1 MYSTER
7 DEVGRREPKS
17 DLILRRTQ
25 CCTLTRVRASR
36 ERHDKEDNRGRWS
49 RASAIGGYPSN
60 NLDINQLWRA
70 HCRPRTMDIVL
81 FERSTKRQRARTLGV
96 RAVFSQR
103 AISGPG
109 SPCMHTHTY
118 IHTRIYMRARALSAV
133 RLLLKARCPR
143 GIIHCERGASRKH
156 NVGITTGGRSERRM
170 EKRWLW

>member
-1 MYSTER
+1 MYFTES
-7 DEVGRREPKS
+7 DKVGRRPS
-17 DLILRRTQ
+17 RSGLILRLRRTQ
-25 CCTLTRVRASR
+25 CCTLTRARIAR
-36 ERHDKEDNRGRWS
+36 RQGGQPRTLIA

-70 HCRPRTMDIVL
+70 HCRLWTIDIVL
-81 FERSTKRQRARTLGV
+81 FERPTKRQRARTLGV

-109 SPCMHTHTY
+109 APVCARNTYTHV
-118 IHTRIYMRARALSAV
+118 HARTPSAV

-156 NVGITTGGRSERRM
+156 NVGITVGHRWQERETSGEM
-170 EKRWLW
+170 EKRWL